1 MPRPDFRF
9 FHPLRVRYSEVD
21 AQGIVYNAHYLTYC
35 DIALTEY
42 MRRMGI
48 VFSLETARE
57 SGEDVHLVKATL
69 EWKSPARLDQELDLW
84 TRTARLGR
92 SSLTFVVEICPRDS
106 DHLLARGEIVWVN
119 THQATRKSVPLP
131 ADWVARI
138 RAFEGDHIEGI

>member
-1 MPRPDFRF
+1 MPRPDFHF
-9 FHPLRVRYSEVD
+9 SHPLRVRYSEVD

-42 MRRMGI
+42 MRQMGI

-69 EWKSPARLDQELDLW
+69 EWKAPARLDQELDLW

-92 SSLTFVVEICPRDS
+92 SNLTFVVEICPRDS
-106 DHLLARGEIVWVN
+106 DQVLARGEIVWVN
-119 THQATRKSVPLP
+119 THQATRTAVPLP

-138 RAFEGDHIEGI
+138 RAFEGDHIRGI